1 MFVCKQEALQGMTIK
16 TYKTQVNLQTPYD
29 DSGRLMSSY
38 AEDED
43 CIGYTSH
50 FNDSKCMFL
59 FRCKCNIVT
68 IVFHKETVIIV
79 IQGHHAAVLAAT
91 TWKYPLMHN
100 IASSYHTHGHV
111 QDAAQATEAL
121 QAVHRQQTMWLRTKA
136 AMLANF
142 SRGLRQE
149 LAETKSHAAELEVAT
164 LHTEVAGLQSMLQQQ
179 QDFAH
184 TLAHVCQVSQAHSG

>member
-1 MFVCKQEALQGMTIK
+1 
-16 TYKTQVNLQTPYD
+16 
-29 DSGRLMSSY
+29 
-38 AEDED
+38 
-43 CIGYTSH
+43 
-50 FNDSKCMFL
+50 
-59 FRCKCNIVT
+59 
-68 IVFHKETVIIV
+68 
-79 IQGHHAAVLAAT
+79 
-91 TWKYPLMHN
+91 
-100 IASSYHTHGHV
+100 V

-149 LAETKSHAAELEVAT
+149 LAEAKSHAAELEVAT

-184 TLAHVCQVSQAHSG
+184 TLDHVCKVSQAYSG